1 MSAARE
7 IIKRIHREPNPQ
19 PGSTSYSTGE
29 LERRRLRHRQRKNA
43 ATAAL
48 SPGPNGRWHVI
59 RKDIDGWREE
69 QTEKG
74 TFTETELDEIV
85 EAAEAQYEASVLARK
100 RRDAADLLTAE
111 MKVVRKQ
118 LEKQEAA
125 ERQAKVEQLARE
137 RLGWPKSGLPDL
149 EEVE

>member
-7 IIKRIHREPNPQ
+7 IIKRIHREPYPQ
-19 PGSTSYSTGE
+19 PGTSTYSTGE

-48 SPGPNGRWHVI
+48 SSGPNGRWTRI
-59 RKDIDGWREE
+59 RRDVEGWRAD
-69 QTEKG
+69 QIEKG

-85 EAAEAQYEASVLARK
+85 AAAEAQYEASVLARK
-100 RRDAADLLTAE
+100 RRDAADLLAAE
-111 MKVVRKQ
+111 IKVVSKQ

-125 ERQAKVEQLARE
+125 ERRAKVEQLARK